1 MDSALIAAAIA
12 AVTSL
17 AVSCLSIY
25 ASRRQQHEERQLE
38 ARAELSR
45 HRKPLLEAAQDLG
58 ARIDNIQHNEFDV
71 YFQSPDR
78 REVAIKST
86 LYRFARYF
94 ATLEILRSQLT
105 FLEFENA
112 DETKAVA
119 KCIVAVESALT
130 SDRYRKFMLW
140 REEQRAIG
148 EATLLREEDG
158 SIRCLGFATFV
169 AEFDGR
175 VATWLSRFQAELEE
189 PGAARRSKRL
199 ASVQGHL
206 QRLVRQLDEEGRY
219 ADASGAPRWLTAE
232 PGQKLAS

>member
-12 AVTSL
+12 AVTSF

-58 ARIDNIQHNEFDV
+58 ARIDNIQHNEFDL

-94 ATLEILRSQLT
+94 GTLEILRSQLT

-112 DETKAVA
+112 DETKTVA
-119 KCIVAVESALT
+119 THIVAVESALT
-130 SDRYRKFMLW
+130 TDSYREFMLW

-148 EATLLREEDG
+148 EAMLLREEGG
-158 SIRCLGFATFV
+158 SVRCVGFATFV
-169 AEFDGR
+169 AEFDQR
-175 VATWLSRFQAELEE
+175 VASWLSRIQAELQE

-199 ASVQGHL
+199 ASVQKHL
-206 QRLVRQLDEEGRY
+206 QQLVRQLDEEGRY
-219 ADASGAPRWLTAE
+219 DDAASSPYWLNR
-232 PGQKLAS
+232 